1 MAKFCSKCGN
11 ELKEGARFCSV
22 CGNPV
27 KQVQSAQSAATAA
40 GTNEERQ
47 GVFSQQQGFTA
58 QDMQY
63 QQMAGSAAPVK
74 KNKNLW
80 LLAIPA
86 AILVILLVI
95 FGIKAVLS
103 PAYLK
108 PVKYMEKAF
117 NKQDIDLM
125 KKAVPDE
132 YAEWMTDDIVD
143 YMFDLDS
150 DYKITI
156 KVTDKEKI
164 AKKDLEETLI
174 DDYYVLDSIA
184 EDAKAGYILEAEA
197 TLKQDGEKDTQE
209 YYTCSGQSRWKM
221 GDCLRI
227 IKIMKRK
234 TRTKVMQEQTKEN
247 KLPVVLLTVIIVVLL
262 VGSIVIGILGG
273 GGKKVETAVQ
283 KKDIKA
289 AREAAELSDEGEVQT
304 IAIDKDIIVN
314 AGGTGSADEKS
325 EMQDSQTTEDSQ
337 TVQNTEDY
345 IFPNSSSV
353 LLTDAEVSGISKDQ
367 LRIGRNEIL
376 ARHGRRFN
384 DQALQQYFDSK
395 SWYNGTISPDEFDA
409 NLDSRLNDVERANIE
424 IIKRYE

>member
-47 GVFSQQQGFTA
+47 GVSSQQQGFTV

-74 KNKNLW
+74 ENKNLW
-80 LLAIPA
+80 MIAIPV
-86 AILVILLVI
+86 AILVFLLVI
-95 FGIKAVLS
+95 FGIKGILS

-108 PVKYMEKAF
+108 PVKYMEKAI
-117 NKQDIDLM
+117 NQQDTNLL
-125 KKAVPDE
+125 KKAVPYE
-132 YAEWMTDDIVD
+132 YAAWMTDDIVD

-197 TLKQDGEKDTQE
+197 TLKQDGEKDTQDI
-209 YYTCSGQSRWKM
+209 T
-221 GDCLRI
+221 LVVV
-227 IKIMKRK
+227 
-234 TRTKVMQEQTKEN
+234 KVDGKW
-247 KLPVVLLTVIIVVLL
+247 VI
-262 VGSIVIGILGG
+262 
-273 GGKKVETAVQ
+273 
-283 KKDIKA
+283 
-289 AREAAELSDEGEVQT
+289 
-304 IAIDKDIIVN
+304 
-314 AGGTGSADEKS
+314 
-325 EMQDSQTTEDSQ
+325 
-337 TVQNTEDY
+337 
-345 IFPNSSSV
+345 
-353 LLTDAEVSGISKDQ
+353 VSG
-367 LRIGRNEIL
+367 L
-376 ARHGRRFN
+376 
-384 DQALQQYFDSK
+384 
-395 SWYNGTISPDEFDA
+395 
-409 NLDSRLNDVERANIE
+409 
-424 IIKRYE
+424 

>member
-27 KQVQSAQSAATAA
+27 KQVQSAQSEATA

-47 GVFSQQQGFTA
+47 GVSSQQQGFTA

-86 AILVILLVI
+86 ALLVILLVI

-143 YMFDLDS
+143 YMFDLDN
-150 DYKITI
+150 
-156 KVTDKEKI
+156 
-164 AKKDLEETLI
+164 
-174 DDYYVLDSIA
+174 YYVLDSIA

-197 TLKQDGEKDTQE
+197 TLKQDGEKDTQDI
-209 YYTCSGQSRWKM
+209 T
-221 GDCLRI
+221 LVVV
-227 IKIMKRK
+227 
-234 TRTKVMQEQTKEN
+234 KVDGKW
-247 KLPVVLLTVIIVVLL
+247 VI
-262 VGSIVIGILGG
+262 
-273 GGKKVETAVQ
+273 
-283 KKDIKA
+283 
-289 AREAAELSDEGEVQT
+289 
-304 IAIDKDIIVN
+304 
-314 AGGTGSADEKS
+314 
-325 EMQDSQTTEDSQ
+325 
-337 TVQNTEDY
+337 
-345 IFPNSSSV
+345 
-353 LLTDAEVSGISKDQ
+353 VSG
-367 LRIGRNEIL
+367 L
-376 ARHGRRFN
+376 
-384 DQALQQYFDSK
+384 
-395 SWYNGTISPDEFDA
+395 
-409 NLDSRLNDVERANIE
+409 
-424 IIKRYE
+424 

>member
-27 KQVQSAQSAATAA
+27 KQVQSAQSEATA

-47 GVFSQQQGFTA
+47 GVSSQQQGFTA

-74 KNKNLW
+74 
-80 LLAIPA
+80 
-86 AILVILLVI
+86 ILVILLVI

-132 YAEWMTDDIVD
+132 YAAWMTDDIVD

-197 TLKQDGEKDTQE
+197 TLKQDGEKDTQDI
-209 YYTCSGQSRWKM
+209 T
-221 GDCLRI
+221 LVVV
-227 IKIMKRK
+227 
-234 TRTKVMQEQTKEN
+234 KVDGKW
-247 KLPVVLLTVIIVVLL
+247 VI
-262 VGSIVIGILGG
+262 
-273 GGKKVETAVQ
+273 
-283 KKDIKA
+283 
-289 AREAAELSDEGEVQT
+289 
-304 IAIDKDIIVN
+304 
-314 AGGTGSADEKS
+314 
-325 EMQDSQTTEDSQ
+325 
-337 TVQNTEDY
+337 
-345 IFPNSSSV
+345 
-353 LLTDAEVSGISKDQ
+353 VSG
-367 LRIGRNEIL
+367 L
-376 ARHGRRFN
+376 
-384 DQALQQYFDSK
+384 
-395 SWYNGTISPDEFDA
+395 
-409 NLDSRLNDVERANIE
+409 
-424 IIKRYE
+424 

>member
-47 GVFSQQQGFTA
+47 GVSSQQQGFTA

-125 KKAVPDE
+125 KKAVPD
-132 YAEWMTDDIVD
+132 DIVD

-197 TLKQDGEKDTQE
+197 TLKQDGEKDTQDI
-209 YYTCSGQSRWKM
+209 T
-221 GDCLRI
+221 LVVV
-227 IKIMKRK
+227 
-234 TRTKVMQEQTKEN
+234 KVDGKW
-247 KLPVVLLTVIIVVLL
+247 VI
-262 VGSIVIGILGG
+262 
-273 GGKKVETAVQ
+273 
-283 KKDIKA
+283 
-289 AREAAELSDEGEVQT
+289 
-304 IAIDKDIIVN
+304 
-314 AGGTGSADEKS
+314 
-325 EMQDSQTTEDSQ
+325 
-337 TVQNTEDY
+337 
-345 IFPNSSSV
+345 
-353 LLTDAEVSGISKDQ
+353 VSG
-367 LRIGRNEIL
+367 L
-376 ARHGRRFN
+376 
-384 DQALQQYFDSK
+384 
-395 SWYNGTISPDEFDA
+395 
-409 NLDSRLNDVERANIE
+409 
-424 IIKRYE
+424 

>member
-27 KQVQSAQSAATAA
+27 KQIQSGQSAATAE
-40 GTNEERQ
+40 TNEERQ
-47 GVFSQQQGFTA
+47 G
-58 QDMQY
+58 
-63 QQMAGSAAPVK
+63 SAVPVK

-86 AILVILLVI
+86 AILIILLAI
-95 FGIKAVLS
+95 FGVKAVLS

-132 YAEWMTDDIVD
+132 YAEWMKDDIVD

-197 TLKQDGEKDTQE
+197 TLKQDGEKDTQDI
-209 YYTCSGQSRWKM
+209 T
-221 GDCLRI
+221 LVVV
-227 IKIMKRK
+227 
-234 TRTKVMQEQTKEN
+234 KVDGKW
-247 KLPVVLLTVIIVVLL
+247 VI
-262 VGSIVIGILGG
+262 
-273 GGKKVETAVQ
+273 
-283 KKDIKA
+283 
-289 AREAAELSDEGEVQT
+289 
-304 IAIDKDIIVN
+304 
-314 AGGTGSADEKS
+314 
-325 EMQDSQTTEDSQ
+325 
-337 TVQNTEDY
+337 
-345 IFPNSSSV
+345 
-353 LLTDAEVSGISKDQ
+353 VSG
-367 LRIGRNEIL
+367 L
-376 ARHGRRFN
+376 
-384 DQALQQYFDSK
+384 
-395 SWYNGTISPDEFDA
+395 
-409 NLDSRLNDVERANIE
+409 
-424 IIKRYE
+424 

>member
-27 KQVQSAQSAATAA
+27 KQVQSAQSEATA

-47 GVFSQQQGFTA
+47 GVSSQQQGFTA

-117 NKQDIDLM
+117 NKQDINLM

-197 TLKQDGEKDTQE
+197 TLKQDGEKDTQDI
-209 YYTCSGQSRWKM
+209 T
-221 GDCLRI
+221 LVVV
-227 IKIMKRK
+227 
-234 TRTKVMQEQTKEN
+234 KVDGKWVIVAGLLNNEKKDGNKSYAGTDKGKQTA
-247 KLPVVLLTVIIVVLL
+247 
-262 VGSIVIGILGG
+262 SSVIGGHNCSITCR
-273 GGKKVETAVQ
+273 KHC
-283 KKDIKA
+283 
-289 AREAAELSDEGEVQT
+289 
-304 IAIDKDIIVN
+304 N
-314 AGGTGSADEKS
+314 
-325 EMQDSQTTEDSQ
+325 
-337 TVQNTEDY
+337 
-345 IFPNSSSV
+345 
-353 LLTDAEVSGISKDQ
+353 
-367 LRIGRNEIL
+367 RNIWRWRKE
-376 ARHGRRFN
+376 
-384 DQALQQYFDSK
+384 S
-395 SWYNGTISPDEFDA
+395 
-409 NLDSRLNDVERANIE
+409 
-424 IIKRYE
+424 

>member
-27 KQVQSAQSAATAA
+27 KQVQSAQSEATA

-47 GVFSQQQGFTA
+47 GVSSQQQGFTA

-132 YAEWMTDDIVD
+132 YAAWMTDDIVD

-150 DYKITI
+150 DYKI
-156 KVTDKEKI
+156 
-164 AKKDLEETLI
+164 
-174 DDYYVLDSIA
+174 
-184 EDAKAGYILEAEA
+184 
-197 TLKQDGEKDTQE
+197 
-209 YYTCSGQSRWKM
+209 
-221 GDCLRI
+221 
-227 IKIMKRK
+227 MKRK
-234 TRTKVMQEQTKEN
+234 TGTKVMQEQTKEN
-247 KLPVVLLTVIIVVLL
+247 KLPVVLLAVIIVVLL
-262 VGSIVIGILGG
+262 VESIGIGIFGG
-273 GGKKVETAVQ
+273 GGKKVETAVP

-424 IIKRYE
+424 IIKKYE

>member
-27 KQVQSAQSAATAA
+27 KQVQSAQSEATAA

-47 GVFSQQQGFTA
+47 GVSSQQQGFTA

-132 YAEWMTDDIVD
+132 YAAWMTDDIVD

-184 EDAKAGYILEAEA
+184 KDAKAGYILEAEA
-197 TLKQDGEKDTQE
+197 TLKQDGEKDTQDI
-209 YYTCSGQSRWKM
+209 T
-221 GDCLRI
+221 LVVV
-227 IKIMKRK
+227 
-234 TRTKVMQEQTKEN
+234 KVDGKW
-247 KLPVVLLTVIIVVLL
+247 VI
-262 VGSIVIGILGG
+262 
-273 GGKKVETAVQ
+273 
-283 KKDIKA
+283 
-289 AREAAELSDEGEVQT
+289 
-304 IAIDKDIIVN
+304 
-314 AGGTGSADEKS
+314 
-325 EMQDSQTTEDSQ
+325 
-337 TVQNTEDY
+337 
-345 IFPNSSSV
+345 
-353 LLTDAEVSGISKDQ
+353 VSG
-367 LRIGRNEIL
+367 L
-376 ARHGRRFN
+376 
-384 DQALQQYFDSK
+384 
-395 SWYNGTISPDEFDA
+395 
-409 NLDSRLNDVERANIE
+409 
-424 IIKRYE
+424 